1 MRTVQL
7 SVITLA
13 FFASVQALVSLGNC
27 PTDVVSID
35 FDDYEA
41 EISAEF
47 LHYIVMLD
55 RGFVETFYNL

>member
-27 PTDVVSID
+27 PTDVKSMA
-35 FDDYEA
+35 FDDYDV
-41 EISAEF
+41 ITTKF
-47 LHYIVMLD
+47 LHYIMMLD

>member
-1 MRTVQL
+1 MITVQL

-27 PTDVVSID
+27 PTDVKSID
-35 FDDYEA
+35 FDDYED
-41 EISAEF
+41 EISGEF
-47 LHYIVMLD
+47 LHYIMMLD

>member
-27 PTDVVSID
+27 PTDLESIT
-35 FDDYEA
+35 FDDYEDV
-41 EISAEF
+41 ISEGF
-47 LHYIVMLD
+47 DHYIMLMD
-55 RGFVETFYNL
+55 RGFLDTFYNL

>member
-27 PTDVVSID
+27 PTDVVSMA

-41 EISAEF
+41 EISEEF